1 MPVII
6 DFDDPAHAADP
17 YALYRKMREEA
28 PVYLDTQDRTWYL
41 TRYRDVYAALHD
53 PRLSAD
59 RTDAQMRQLPAE
71 ARGQFRAYEL
81 ARRAMLLFVDPPAH
95 VRLRRLVAKAFTPS
109 AVAALRPRIQSIVD
123 TVLDDVATQDGFDV
137 IRDLAFPV
145 PLMVIAEMLGV
156 PLADRMRIK
165 VWSSDF
171 TRALF
176 GSFTPDV
183 AARAEQAVI
192 GLADELRPTVAR
204 LRDHPD
210 GSVLGRLVLAEEPG
224 DRLSEAE
231 LYATCMLLLIA
242 GHETTVNLI
251 GNGLLLLL
259 QQHSAAE
266 RRGDAATIE
275 PTIEEILRYEPSV
288 PFTVRVAAEDF
299 QIDGQ
304 QIQRGEPVCLYLAA
318 ANRDPAIFTDP
329 ERFDTA
335 RNPNPHLAFGQGM
348 HICLGAALA
357 RAEGQI
363 AIKTILQR
371 FPQLRLSSGA
381 PDWLPAGA
389 GRALR
394 SLPVALTA
402 PEPSQ
407 FIR

>member
-1 MPVII
+1 MPLIV

-17 YALYRKMREEA
+17 YPRYRQLREEA
-28 PVYLDTQDRTWYL
+28 PVYQDPQDRTWYL

-71 ARGQFRAYEL
+71 ARGQFRTYEL

-95 VRLRRLVAKAFTPS
+95 TRLRRLVAKAFTPS
-109 AVAALRPRIQSIVD
+109 AVATLRPRIQAIVD
-123 TVLDDVATQDGFDV
+123 TLLDEMSTQDEFDV

-165 VWSSDF
+165 AWSSDF

-210 GSVLGRLVLAEEPG
+210 ESVLGRLVLAEEQG

-242 GHETTVNLI
+242 GHETTANLI

-259 QQHSAAE
+259 QHRSAAE
-266 RRGDAATIE
+266 RRADAAMIE
-275 PTIEEILRYEPSV
+275 STIEEILRYEPSV

-299 QIDGQ
+299 PIDGQ
-304 QIQRGEPVCLYLAA
+304 QIRRSEPVCLYVAA
-318 ANRDPAIFTDP
+318 ANRDPEIFSDP

-335 RNPNPHLAFGQGM
+335 RNPNPHLAFGHGM

-357 RAEGQI
+357 RAEGQMV
-363 AIKTILQR
+363 IKTVLQR
-371 FPQLRLSSGA
+371 FPQLHLSSGA
-381 PDWLPAGA
+381 PDWLPAAA
-389 GRALR
+389 GRGLG

-402 PEPSQ
+402 PEPHR